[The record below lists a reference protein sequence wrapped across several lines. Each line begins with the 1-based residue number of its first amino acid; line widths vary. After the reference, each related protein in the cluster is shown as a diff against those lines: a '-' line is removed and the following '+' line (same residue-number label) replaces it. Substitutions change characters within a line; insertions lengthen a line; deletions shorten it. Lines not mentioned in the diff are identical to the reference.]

1 MRSIFIKLRIPLMV
15 FVLLV
20 FYNFRMSI
28 YMKTNAPSRKN
39 GTVPVINMDATGH
52 MICVF
57 REKKRMSVKQL
68 QELLGFDT
76 PQAIY
81 KWMAGRSLPS
91 LDNLIILSRILHI
104 SMEDI
109 LVVDGDIVCF
119 MGKYFKLAVQ

>member
-20 FYNFRMSI
+20 FYNFRMRF
-28 YMKTNAPSRKN
+28 YMKTNAPSRKK

-52 MICVF
+52 RICVF

-81 KWMAGRSLPS
+81 KWQRGQSLPS
-91 LDNLIILSRILHI
+91 IDNLVALAVIFDTTI
-104 SMEDI
+104 DKI
-109 LVVDGDIVCF
+109 LVVEDVNTW
-119 MGKYFKLAVQ
+119 KLKNMERDSK

>member
-20 FYNFRMSI
+20 FYNFRMRF
-28 YMKTNAPSRKN
+28 YMKTNAPSRKK
-39 GTVPVINMDATGH
+39 GTVPVINMGATGH

-68 QELLGFDT
+68 QELLGFAG

-81 KWMAGRSLPS
+81 KWQMGLTLPS
-91 LDNLIILSRILHI
+91 IDNFVALAAIFDTTI
-104 SMEDI
+104 DKI
-109 LVVDGDIVCF
+109 LVVKD
-119 MGKYFKLAVQ
+119 MNTWKLKNMERDSK